1 MLDSAY
7 CCHSHRKD
15 FLSLLVSDEYFI
27 KEQATVDIGPSRNRS
42 ASTMLKRFGEKMR
55 SVELV
60 DSRRFGSEK
69 PNLLVVAHCHN
80 LTHLTFSCT
89 EVCTPKLWALLK
101 TNPHIECLTILN
113 SNDDGPFNSS
123 FDDIVLPKL
132 TTLVVKDYDLSCKSI
147 VGAMKMKNVVRLDLS
162 ACDFA
167 ENVLLKTATL
177 CPQLR
182 AAVLSN
188 LFTQGLTD
196 ELLSKLTVLCPH
208 IVHLDISNADWVTD
222 AGMLSVVQNLKG
234 LQTLRFSDVSQL
246 TETSLVYIYT
256 HCADTLRTFV
266 FSYNGFDNTRFSAYA
281 INTLLER
288 CTKLRTVYLN
298 DKCKG
303 TSPFVF
309 NPAAVHNLTTL
320 AIGCD
325 IVSDENF
332 AIIRTHAANLQV
344 LEIDSQ
350 YVHYT
355 LVDLVNSCP
364 RLTKIHFNLSSQCDA
379 NRRIPNILTPAYWKN
394 IRPGVLVSLS
404 NEWKSHWKPTKPEA
418 FDF

>member
-1 MLDSAY
+1 
-7 CCHSHRKD
+7 
-15 FLSLLVSDEYFI
+15 
-27 KEQATVDIGPSRNRS
+27 
-42 ASTMLKRFGEKMR
+42 MR
-55 SVELV
+55 AVKLV
-60 DSRRFGSEK
+60 DSRRFSSEK

-80 LTHLTFSCT
+80 LTHLTFSCAD
-89 EVCTPKLWALLK
+89 VCAPKLWALLK

-132 TTLVVKDYDLSCKSI
+132 ITLVVKDYNLSCKSI

-167 ENVLLKTATL
+167 GNVLLQIAAL
-177 CPQLR
+177 CPQLT

-188 LFTQGLTD
+188 LFIQGLTD
-196 ELLSKLTVLCPH
+196 ELLSNFTALCPH

-256 HCADTLRTFV
+256 YCADTLHTFV
-266 FSYNGFDNTRFSAYA
+266 FSYNGFDNTRFSASA
-281 INTLLER
+281 INTLSER

-298 DKCKG
+298 DKCK
-303 TSPFVF
+303 
-309 NPAAVHNLTTL
+309 
-320 AIGCD
+320 
-325 IVSDENF
+325 
-332 AIIRTHAANLQV
+332 
-344 LEIDSQ
+344 
-350 YVHYT
+350 
-355 LVDLVNSCP
+355 VDLVNSCP

-379 NRRIPNILTPAYWKN
+379 TRRIPRILTPAYWKR

-404 NEWKSHWKPTKPEA
+404 NDWKSHWKPTKPEA